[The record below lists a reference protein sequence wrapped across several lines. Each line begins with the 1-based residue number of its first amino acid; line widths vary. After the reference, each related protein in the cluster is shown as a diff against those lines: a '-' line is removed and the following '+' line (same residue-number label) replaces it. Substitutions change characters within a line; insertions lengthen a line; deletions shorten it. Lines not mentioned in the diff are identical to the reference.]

1 MVEHSLQLN
10 LIFQSLADATRR
22 DILIRVAK
30 EDQPIKTLAR
40 HYSLTFA
47 GIAKHISILEK
58 AHLIKKQKRGRE
70 QIISSNPKT
79 INMSK
84 KYIEKYQTLLSSRY
98 EQLDQLLNKM

>member
-1 MVEHSLQLN
+1 MVEYSLKLD

-22 DILIRVAK
+22 DILVRVAK
-30 EDQPIKTLAR
+30 KDQPIKTLAK

-58 AHLIKKQKRGRE
+58 ASLIKKQKKGRE

-79 INMSK
+79 LHMSQR
-84 KYIEKYQTLLSSRY
+84 YLEKYQKTLSSRY
-98 EQLDQLLNKM
+98 NQLDQVLNKM